1 MGGEREAGNGIS
13 FSFKIAFRIMH
24 KSPFPPTILCVTFV
38 NHGIYVS
45 KERRDLRSTLTN
57 DYAIMPDNSTAVNRM
72 KNIVSYAAFTNFQTF
87 AVSRKEFVL
96 IMRYICTSRDSLLAY
111 YISSKLKHHNFYF
124 HWILKDRDHELQS
137 ERDM

>member
-1 MGGEREAGNGIS
+1 MLSSRIRSLEDRKRENGGEEKGKRRREREAGHGIS
-13 FSFKIAFRIMH
+13 FSLKIAFRIMH

-72 KNIVSYAAFTNFQTF
+72 KNIVSYAG
-87 AVSRKEFVL
+87 V
-96 IMRYICTSRDSLLAY
+96 Y
-111 YISSKLKHHNFYF
+111 
-124 HWILKDRDHELQS
+124 
-137 ERDM
+137 